1 MDAVSK
7 AEGIVL
13 RQKGEGV
20 ERKFPGRGG
29 EISKNPQCSLA
40 SGKFRN
46 CSWRFLFCF
55 VFNDLSMTL
64 SLWVCSMF
72 LMAFVHDVYQ

>member
-13 RQKGEGV
+13 RQAGGGV
-20 ERKFPGRGG
+20 EEKFPGRGR

-40 SGKFRN
+40 CGKFRD
-46 CSWRFLFCF
+46 R
-55 VFNDLSMTL
+55 
-64 SLWVCSMF
+64 
-72 LMAFVHDVYQ
+72 